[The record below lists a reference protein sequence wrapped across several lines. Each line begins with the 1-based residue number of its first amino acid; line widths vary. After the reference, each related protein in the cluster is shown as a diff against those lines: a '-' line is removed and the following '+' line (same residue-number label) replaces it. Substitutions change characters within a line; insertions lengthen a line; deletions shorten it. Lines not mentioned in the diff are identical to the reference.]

1 MRFLSILASI
11 LGPNMGSPKLI
22 PLDIFSIFFQDAS
35 KTPQDVP
42 KRAPKA
48 PQEAPRVPQERP
60 KVTQECPKTR
70 QERLKGLP
78 RGPNHAPKS
87 EKAENPIEK
96 VPLQETTQKIKP
108 KTPFLSKDL

>member
-11 LGPNMGSPKLI
+11 LESNMASKKRGA
-22 PLDIFSIFFQDAS
+22 LDIFSIFFQDAS
-35 KTPQDVP
+35 KTPQDEP
-42 KRAPKA
+42 KSAPKA

-78 RGPNHAPKS
+78 RGPNHAPKT
-87 EKAENPIEK
+87 EKAENPIEN

-108 KTPFLSKDL
+108 KTLFLSKDL